1 MKKLY
6 NFSRLVRKYSN
17 PFTLTVYGTG
27 THVDGRY
34 QKGQPT
40 EYSKFGAILP
50 LSQRKIYQSGG
61 TLTSADRQLYML
73 ERIEE
78 SLKGSRV
85 TYQGKTYAIEEDTDY
100 TDFSDVSVYVLRW
113 VDFNEY

>member
-1 MKKLY
+1 MKLY

-17 PFTLTVYGTG
+17 PFTLTVNGEGTY
-27 THVDGRY
+27 VDGRY
-34 QKGQPT
+34 QEGKPT
-40 EYSKFGAILP
+40 EYAKTGAILP

-78 SLKGSRV
+78 ALKGSKV
-85 TYQGKTYAIEEDTDY
+85 TYQGKTYFIEEDADY

-113 VDFNEY
+113 VGMNEY